1 MPSKNS
7 DSGVTI
13 LELGDDENKKIL
25 KQIAI
30 GGVSGWLTG
39 FVSMKVGK
47 VAATAIGGALII
59 LQVANHKGYIKI
71 NWSRVNRDV
80 EKVKTKLQEE
90 ATGKKADWTEKVR
103 GMLQDSTY
111 GTLEKKLEAK
121 TTEIVGK
128 QRRWFHSLVG
138 KEDEDRVVT
147 DVALYTGS
155 FVLGF
160 GLGVIT
166 GN

>member
-1 MPSKNS
+1 MVNEMPSRNS
-7 DSGVTI
+7 EGVTI
-13 LELGDDENKKIL
+13 IDLGDDENKKIF

-80 EKVKTKLQEE
+80 EKVKSKIQEE
-90 ATGKKADWTEKVR
+90 ATGKKADWTEK
-103 GMLQDSTY
+103 
-111 GTLEKKLEAK
+111 LEKKIEAK
-121 TTEIVGK
+121 TSEIVGK
-128 QRRWFHSLVG
+128 QRRWFHSLG
-138 KEDEDRVVT
+138 KEDDVVT

-166 GN
+166 GH